1 MKLRATSEKKKKT
14 WCLSI
19 GILFGSA
26 SRNRVILVVKPL
38 INRDCSLHFLIGQ
51 HQSIDFEPL
60 GISDIVA
67 PSNSRFY

>member
-51 HQSIDFEPL
+51 QPI
-60 GISDIVA
+60 
-67 PSNSRFY
+67 N